1 MMSALCLQRMNR
13 NGPKQGLDAPQSL
26 SLICPARYLLSALAT
41 DLYMRAQVEDR
52 SLTMNRFADRRHCR
66 ARNAAETG
74 AREEPYASRYS
85 ARLVA
90 ENIP

>member
-1 MMSALCLQRMNR
+1 
-13 NGPKQGLDAPQSL
+13 
-26 SLICPARYLLSALAT
+26 
-41 DLYMRAQVEDR
+41 
-52 SLTMNRFADRRHCR
+52 MNRFTDRRHCR
-66 ARNAAETG
+66 ARNPAETG